1 MLFIVSTALKV
12 GKGGISSALVGFTQ
26 APQLQQY
33 GFTLV
38 ASHNETNKKKAY
50 QQAKQQLHEQV
61 KAGDVVW
68 LHCGPW
74 LSMVRK
80 WRLAGIAKKRGARVY
95 FQFHSPLV
103 EKYLDSALGRWLI
116 KRMLKRADGLIVL
129 THWWQRKVT
138 SALAPLSIPVLVL
151 GNPLDQQFQA
161 ATQQPH
167 TVGSSA
173 EDNSAINI
181 LSMARLVPEKGVADV
196 IRALTQLPEHY
207 QLTIAGTGPQ
217 QVELE
222 QLVTEL
228 KLQHRVKFLG
238 WVGYDA
244 KLAVM
249 QQADLYCLP
258 SRYDSF
264 GMGFIEAMAVGLP
277 VVALRQ
283 GAVPDVVRH
292 GETGILVDTP
302 RAHELSSALQHAHQ
316 HAADLGNKGQQH
328 VSAHF
333 GKEQLTER
341 LLAFITDN
349 KTN

>member
-12 GKGGISSALVGFTQ
+12 GKGGISSALVGFTE
-26 APQLQQY
+26 APQLQQH

-38 ASHNETNKKKAY
+38 TSHNETDKKQAY
-50 QQAKQQLHEQV
+50 QQAKQQLREQV

-80 WRLAGIAKKRGARVY
+80 WRLAGIAKKQGARVY

-103 EKYLDSALGRWLI
+103 EKYLASALGRWLI

-129 THWWQRKVT
+129 TDWWQKKVA
-138 SALAPLSIPVLVL
+138 SALAPLRIPVLVL
-151 GNPLDQQFQA
+151 GNPLDQQFRA
-161 ATQQPH
+161 ATQQPR
-167 TVGSSA
+167 TTGSSA
-173 EDNSAINI
+173 DANNSINI

-196 IRALTQLPEHY
+196 VRALTQLPEHY

-217 QVELE
+217 QAELE

-228 KLQHRVKFLG
+228 KLKHRVNFLG

-249 QQADLYCLP
+249 RQADIYCLP

-264 GMGFIEAMAVGLP
+264 GMAFIEAMAVGLP

-292 GETGILVDTP
+292 GETGILVDAATP
-302 RAHELSSALQHAHQ
+302 RELSSALQHAHQ
-316 HAADLGNKGQQH
+316 YAIELGSKGQQH

-333 GKEQLTER
+333 GKEQLAER

>member
-12 GKGGISSALVGFTQ
+12 GKGGISSALVGFTE
-26 APQLQQY
+26 ASQLQQH
-33 GFTLV
+33 GFALI
-38 ASHNETNKKKAY
+38 ASHNETDKNRAY
-50 QQAKQQLHEQV
+50 QQAKQQLREQV
-61 KAGDVVW
+61 RTGDVVW

-74 LSMVRK
+74 LSMLRK
-80 WRLAGIAKKRGARVY
+80 WRLAGIAKQRGARIY

-129 THWWQRKVT
+129 TDWWQKKVT
-138 SALAPLSIPVLVL
+138 SALAPLRTPVLVL

-161 ATQQPH
+161 ATRHPR
-167 TVGSSA
+167 TLGSSVKT
-173 EDNSAINI
+173 NNAINI

-217 QVELE
+217 QAELE
-222 QLVTEL
+222 QLVSELEL
-228 KLQHRVKFLG
+228 KHRVKFLG

-249 QQADLYCLP
+249 QKADLYCLP

-264 GMGFIEAMAVGLP
+264 GMAFIEAMAVGLP

-283 GAVPDVVRH
+283 GAVPDVVKHR
-292 GETGILVDTP
+292 ETGILVDAP
-302 RAHELSSALQHAHQ
+302 SANELSSALQQAHQ
-316 HAADLGNKGQQH
+316 HAADLGSKGQQH
-328 VSAHF
+328 VSNHY
-333 GKEQLTER
+333 GKERLTER
-341 LLAFITDN
+341 LLAFIYDN
-349 KTN
+349 KAN